1 MEFLRLLSRRHF
13 TWKPGAALQ
22 NVGCFFRLDSLELD
36 LTLKNLF
43 IIFRWRR
50 YILTWTSSYQENVD
64 LETTLIL
71 VCISYQ
77 SLIKWN
83 ILERKWDKY
92 RNKPL
97 YGYFWQ
103 NGSRQSPLM
112 KGQSKSLKQWSHC
125 YLWKLVHFQV
135 SQWGGKETFQ
145 TLCCPIWYVRIS
157 PEKPMIWWKMW
168 ECERID
174 VCRHPN
180 RGLEIVHSNNQLVI
194 LLSWKL

>member
-1 MEFLRLLSRRHF
+1 M
-13 TWKPGAALQ
+13 
-22 NVGCFFRLDSLELD
+22 
-36 LTLKNLF
+36 
-43 IIFRWRR
+43 
-50 YILTWTSSYQENVD
+50 
-64 LETTLIL
+64 
-71 VCISYQ
+71 
-77 SLIKWN
+77 
-83 ILERKWDKY
+83 ERKWDKY

-145 TLCCPIWYVRIS
+145 RLCCTIWYLRIS

-180 RGLEIVHSNNQLVI
+180 RGLEIVHSIKQPACYPVVLKTLGTVEKIIEEFQNILYSPSIVI
-194 LLSWKL
+194 LSRCGFKIILPGNIKI